1 MATILMNNTPQFIN
15 TVYCIG
21 RSYREH
27 IAELNNPIPDEP
39 LVFLKPN
46 SSIVTGN
53 TLTLP
58 KFSNAIHHEVEL
70 VLLIGD
76 NKTIDGV
83 TIGLDL
89 TARDVQEVC
98 KQKGLPWLKAK
109 GFKNACWVGEFSPF
123 MPDHH
128 YHLSLTINGEMR
140 QNDSTAKLMYRLEDL
155 ADYLDDLY
163 GLNTGDLIFT
173 GTPKGVGQLISGD
186 RLTVGIDDERYVLE
200 VV

>member
-1 MATILMNNTPQFIN
+1 MPHIHLKDKTTLPIN
-15 TVYCIG
+15 TIYCVG
-21 RSYREH
+21 RSYVEH
-27 IAELNNPIPDEP
+27 IHELGNAVPDEP

-46 SSIVTGN
+46 SSLCTGN
-53 TLTLP
+53 TLQLP
-58 KFSNAIHHEVEL
+58 KFSNNVHYETEL
-70 VLLIGD
+70 VLYVQ
-76 NKTIDGV
+76 DGKITHTAV
-83 TIGLDL
+83 GLDL
-89 TARDVQEVC
+89 TARDVQDIC

-123 MPDHH
+123 MPDRH
-128 YHLSLTINGEMR
+128 YHLSLTINGGMR